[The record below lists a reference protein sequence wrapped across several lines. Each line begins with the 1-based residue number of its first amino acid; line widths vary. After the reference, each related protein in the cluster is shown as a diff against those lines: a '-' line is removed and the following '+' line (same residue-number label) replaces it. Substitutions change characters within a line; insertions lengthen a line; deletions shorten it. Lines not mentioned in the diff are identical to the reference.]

1 MTVPVPRLIRMG
13 PLTLLPLSY
22 VSFILL
28 VLAMIDVPAPGGP
41 VLAYATTG
49 LPVGAAPLTVEI
61 SRQGEFFLAEG
72 PRWREVPDVELPRRI
87 HALAATRPGAAGIY
101 VSADRDAPYERVLL
115 LAAAA
120 RAAGFRELVLATICP
135 SGREMLVREC
145 ARTAPTDPLFR

>member
-41 VLAYATTG
+41 VLAYAGTG
-49 LPVGAAPLTVEI
+49 LPVGPAPLTVGI

-72 PRWREVPDVELPRRI
+72 PVPADELPRRI
-87 HALAATRPGAAGIY
+87 QALAATRPAAAGLY

-145 ARTAPTDPLFR
+145 ARAAPTDPRFR